1 MLNMRTLDGHQLIEQ
16 LGIDYFKA
24 GSSFG
29 ALSDQCIRFLIERG
43 VVLQL
48 DKGDKLFSYGD
59 PGDSFYIVLK
69 GRIEYLKPRG
79 NGFTHIR
86 DYTFGQ
92 EFGCVAMIGL
102 HDRAGDHIAPEESV
116 VVQVTSGLFHAL
128 QEALPKDFGLFLLN
142 LSREM
147 ARRLRESDSKLVEN
161 EINR

>member
-1 MLNMRTLDGHQLIEQ
+1 MRTLDGRQLIEQ

-29 ALSDQCIRFLIERG
+29 ALSEQGIRFLIEQG
-43 VVLQL
+43 AVLQL

-79 NGFTHIR
+79 NGFTHVR

-116 VVQVTSGLFHAL
+116 VVQVTCGLFHAL

>member
-1 MLNMRTLDGHQLIEQ
+1 MRTLDGRQLIEQ

-29 ALSDQCIRFLIERG
+29 ALSDQAIKFLIEQG

-102 HDRAGDHIAPEESV
+102 HDRAGDHIAPEESL
-116 VVQVTSGLFHAL
+116 VVQITCGLFYAL

-147 ARRLRESDSKLVEN
+147 ARRLRESDSRLV
-161 EINR
+161 

>member
-1 MLNMRTLDGHQLIEQ
+1 MRTLDGRQLIEQ

-29 ALSDQCIRFLIERG
+29 ALSDQAIRFLIEQG

-79 NGFTHIR
+79 NDFIHIR

-116 VVQVTSGLFHAL
+116 VVQVTCGLFHAL

>member
-1 MLNMRTLDGHQLIEQ
+1 MRTLDGRQLIVQ

-29 ALSDQCIRFLIERG
+29 ALSDQAIRFLIEQG

-79 NGFTHIR
+79 GGFTHIR
-86 DYTFGQ
+86 DYSYGQ

-116 VVQVTSGLFHAL
+116 VVQVTCGLFHAL

-147 ARRLRESDSKLVEN
+147 ARRLRESDSRLV
-161 EINR
+161 

>member
-1 MLNMRTLDGHQLIEQ
+1 MRKLDGRQLIEQ

-24 GSSFG
+24 CSSFG
-29 ALSDQCIRFLIERG
+29 ALSDQCIGFLIERG

-79 NGFTHIR
+79 NGFTHVR

>member
-1 MLNMRTLDGHQLIEQ
+1 MRTLDGRQLIEQ

-29 ALSDQCIRFLIERG
+29 ALSDQAIRFVIEQG

-79 NGFTHIR
+79 NGFTHVR

>member
-1 MLNMRTLDGHQLIEQ
+1 MRTLDGRQLIEQ

-24 GSSFG
+24 CSSFG

-79 NGFTHIR
+79 NGYTHVR

-142 LSREM
+142 LSREL

>member
-1 MLNMRTLDGHQLIEQ
+1 MQTLDGRQLIEQ

-29 ALSDQCIRFLIERG
+29 ALSDQAIIFLIEQG

-69 GRIEYLKPRG
+69 GRIEYLKPRRS
-79 NGFTHIR
+79 GFTHVR

-102 HDRAGDHIAPEESV
+102 HDRAGDHIAPEESI
-116 VVQVTSGLFHAL
+116 VVQITCGLFQVL

>member
-1 MLNMRTLDGHQLIEQ
+1 MRTLDGHQIIEQ
-16 LGIDYFKA
+16 LGINYIKS

-29 ALSDQCIRFLIERG
+29 ALSEQAIRFLFEKG

-147 ARRLRESDSKLVEN
+147 ARRLRESDSRFVEN
-161 EINR
+161 QNNR

>member
-1 MLNMRTLDGHQLIEQ
+1 MRTLDGRQLIEQ

-29 ALSDQCIRFLIERG
+29 ALSDQAIRFLIEQG

-79 NGFTHIR
+79 NGFTHVR

-102 HDRAGDHIAPEESV
+102 RDRAGDHIAPEESV
-116 VVQVTSGLFHAL
+116 VVQVTSELFHAL

-147 ARRLRESDSKLVEN
+147 ARRLRESDSRLV
-161 EINR
+161 

>member
-1 MLNMRTLDGHQLIEQ
+1 MRTLDGRQLIEQ

-29 ALSDQCIRFLIERG
+29 ALSDQAIRFLIEQG

-102 HDRAGDHIAPEESV
+102 HDRAGDHFAPEESV
-116 VVQVTSGLFHAL
+116 VVQVTCGLFHAL

>member
-1 MLNMRTLDGHQLIEQ
+1 MRTLDGRQLIEQ

-29 ALSDQCIRFLIERG
+29 ALSDQAIRFLIEQG

-48 DKGDKLFSYGD
+48 DKGNKLFSYGD

-116 VVQVTSGLFHAL
+116 VVQVTCGLFHAL

-142 LSREM
+142 LSWEM